1 MCRSRNIACVFE
13 SESLQLANMQI
24 EWKSNAADGYLS
36 RKIADWPGSLRIHR
50 VHVRA
55 GRMLEHVNDFHEI
68 SVILNGAL
76 RTSKSNSAGRQIITD
91 NRGPNVCVTP
101 AGQPISAEWKGKVD
115 HLGMFLNP
123 GFVSRTAADNGFSP
137 NVEFAEVYTKQDPLI
152 QNLGLALLE
161 TSQNADQL
169 GSLFADSLIQTLT
182 LHLLS
187 NYTQAG
193 TAPAVSSGGLSGYR
207 LNRVIEYVNANLE
220 NDIALADLA
229 AVADL
234 SPFHFSRAFRK
245 STAKTPQQYVMQQR
259 LERAKLLLARPDLPI
274 VEVSLRSGFKNQSHF
289 TSWFRKYTNF
299 TPKIWRDL
307 KLA

>member
-1 MCRSRNIACVFE
+1 MSQRLVI
-13 SESLQLANMQI
+13 ANMQI
-24 EWKSNAADGYLS
+24 EWKSNAADPYLS
-36 RKIADWPGSLRIHR
+36 RQAAEWPGALR
-50 VHVRA
+50 VHRA
-55 GRMLEHVNDFHEI
+55 HVQPGRMLEHANDFHEV
-68 SVILNGAL
+68 SVVLDGAL
-76 RTSKSNSAGRQIITD
+76 KTSKFNSVGRRIVTA

-101 AGQPISAEWKGKVD
+101 AGQSIAAEWNGQLD
-115 HLGMFLNP
+115 HLGMFLNAS
-123 GFVSRTAADNGFSP
+123 FVSQTAAENGFSP

-152 QNLGLALLE
+152 QNLGLTLLE
-161 TSQNADQL
+161 TADHSDHL
-169 GSLFADSLIQTLT
+169 GSLFSDSLIQTLT

-187 NYTQAG
+187 NYTQ
-193 TAPAVSSGGLSGYR
+193 TAPAPPVASGGLSGYR
-207 LNRVIEYVNANLE
+207 LKRVTEFIDANLE
-220 NDIALADLA
+220 NDISLADLA

-245 STAKTPQQYVMQQR
+245 STGKTPQQYVMQQR

-299 TPKIWRDL
+299 TPKLWRDL